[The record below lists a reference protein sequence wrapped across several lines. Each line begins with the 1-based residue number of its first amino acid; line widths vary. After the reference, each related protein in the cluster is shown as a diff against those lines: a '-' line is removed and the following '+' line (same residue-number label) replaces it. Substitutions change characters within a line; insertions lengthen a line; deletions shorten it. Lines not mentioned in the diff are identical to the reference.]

1 VSDLLFLAHRV
12 PFPPD
17 RGDKIRSFHVLRY
30 LGARM
35 RVHLVAF
42 ADDAADLDPPA
53 AFTDMLASCMI
64 LPRGK
69 SQMRAGL
76 EALATRKPVSL
87 TAFAAP
93 AMQAAV
99 DRILPRV
106 DGIYCFSGQMA
117 QYLPDDGPGV
127 VMDFVDMD
135 SAKFAGFADD
145 SRGPMRWMMRREARL
160 LGAFEREIAARV
172 AASLFVSE
180 AEAALFRTGGATGRI
195 LAVENGI
202 DSATFDPAGQVG
214 QAEQTPTHTYH
225 PGEGR
230 GPVGKAA
237 VTTDSPSSSTSPN
250 RTPASAREV
259 KGGTP
264 DPAAQAGQAA
274 TPSHHPGEGRG
285 PVGKAAVT
293 PDSPSSS
300 TSPNWTPASA
310 GEVKGGAGGAPDPAA
325 QTEQAA
331 TPPHHPGEGRGPV
344 GKAAVTP
351 DSPSPSTSPN
361 STPASAGE
369 VKGGATDPAAHAGQA
384 ATPSHHP
391 GEGRG
396 PVGKA
401 AVTTDSPSSSTSPN
415 WTPASAGAVKSKAV
429 LSEAHADPLIVFT
442 GQMDYRP
449 NIEAVTWFARDIL
462 PRIRTQHP
470 TARFAIVGR
479 APTPAVQ
486 ALAGDAVIV
495 TGAVD
500 DVRGWLA
507 VADVCVAPLK
517 LARGIQ
523 NKVLEA
529 MAMAR
534 PVVASAAAAEGID
547 HAGTIRVAADAS
559 EFAAQ
564 LLALLEAPADAA
576 DLGRAARAQVL
587 RRYGWDARLAP
598 LDALFGVEGS
608 GRTPS

>member
-1 VSDLLFLAHRV
+1 MDFPGSGVSDLLFLAHRV

-30 LGARM
+30 LSTRM

-53 AFTDMLASCMI
+53 AFTDMLASCTI

-69 SQMRAGL
+69 SQARAGL
-76 EALATRKPVSL
+76 EALATGKPVSL

-117 QYLPDDGPGV
+117 QYLPDGGARV

-160 LGAFEREIAARV
+160 LGAFEREIASRV
-172 AASLFVSE
+172 SASLFVSE
-180 AEAALFRTGGATGRI
+180 AEATLFRTGGATGRI

-202 DSATFDPAGQVG
+202 DSATFDPAA
-214 QAEQTPTHTYH
+214 QAE
-225 PGEGR
+225 
-230 GPVGKAA
+230 K
-237 VTTDSPSSSTSPN
+237 
-250 RTPASAREV
+250 
-259 KGGTP
+259 
-264 DPAAQAGQAA
+264 AGQAA
-274 TPSHHPGEGRG
+274 PPSHHPGEGRG

-293 PDSPSSS
+293 PDSPPPS

-325 QTEQAA
+325 QAE
-331 TPPHHPGEGRGPV
+331 
-344 GKAAVTP
+344 
-351 DSPSPSTSPN
+351 
-361 STPASAGE
+361 
-369 VKGGATDPAAHAGQA
+369 QA

-396 PVGKA
+396 PVGKVAVTPDSPSPSTSPNWAPASAGEVKGGARDPAAHGGQAAPPSYHPGEGRGPNGKA
-401 AVTTDSPSSSTSPN
+401 AVIADSPSSSTSPN
-415 WTPASAGAVKSKAV
+415 WTPASAGEVKVGLVIGS
-429 LSEAHADPLIVFT
+429 AHADPLIVFT

-462 PRIRTQHP
+462 PRIRTRHP

-507 VADVCVAPLK
+507 AADVCVAPLK

-559 EFAAQ
+559 GFAAQ
-564 LLALLEAPADAA
+564 VLALLDAPADAA

-598 LDALFGVEGS
+598 LDALFGVDGS
-608 GRTPS
+608 RSAS

>member
-30 LGARM
+30 LSARM

-53 AFTDMLASCMI
+53 AFTDMLASCTI

-69 SQMRAGL
+69 SQTRAGL

-87 TAFAAP
+87 TAFASP

-99 DRILPRV
+99 DRVLPRV

-117 QYLPDDGPGV
+117 QYLPDDGTRV

-160 LGAFEREIAARV
+160 LGAFEKGVAARV

-180 AEAALFRTGGATGRI
+180 AEATLFRTGGATGRI

-214 QAEQTPTHTYH
+214 KSGQA
-225 PGEGR
+225 
-230 GPVGKAA
+230 GK
-237 VTTDSPSSSTSPN
+237 
-250 RTPASAREV
+250 
-259 KGGTP
+259 
-264 DPAAQAGQAA
+264 AGQAA
-274 TPSHHPGEGRG
+274 PPS
-285 PVGKAAVT
+285 
-293 PDSPSSS
+293 
-300 TSPNWTPASA
+300 
-310 GEVKGGAGGAPDPAA
+310 
-325 QTEQAA
+325 
-331 TPPHHPGEGRGPV
+331 HHPGEGRGPV

-361 STPASAGE
+361 WTPASAGE
-369 VKGGATDPAAHAGQA
+369 VKSGL
-384 ATPSHHP
+384 
-391 GEGRG
+391 
-396 PVGKA
+396 
-401 AVTTDSPSSSTSPN
+401 
-415 WTPASAGAVKSKAV
+415 V

-507 VADVCVAPLK
+507 AAEVCVAPLK

-564 LLALLEAPADAA
+564 VLALLDAPADAA
-576 DLGRAARAQVL
+576 ELGLAARAQVL

-608 GRTPS
+608 GRSAS

>member
-1 VSDLLFLAHRV
+1 MSDLLFLAHRV

-42 ADDAADLDPPA
+42 ADDAADRDPPA
-53 AFTDMLASCMI
+53 AFTDMLASCTI

-69 SQMRAGL
+69 SQARAGL
-76 EALATRKPVSL
+76 EALATRRPVSL
-87 TAFAAP
+87 TAFASP

-117 QYLPDDGPGV
+117 QYLPDDGPPV

-172 AASLFVSE
+172 SASLFVSE

-202 DSATFDPAGQVG
+202 DSTTFDPAGQAG
-214 QAEQTPTHTYH
+214 
-225 PGEGR
+225 
-230 GPVGKAA
+230 
-237 VTTDSPSSSTSPN
+237 N
-250 RTPASAREV
+250 AR
-259 KGGTP
+259 K
-264 DPAAQAGQAA
+264 AA
-274 TPSHHPGEGRG
+274 TPSY
-285 PVGKAAVT
+285 
-293 PDSPSSS
+293 
-300 TSPNWTPASA
+300 
-310 GEVKGGAGGAPDPAA
+310 
-325 QTEQAA
+325 
-331 TPPHHPGEGRGPV
+331 HPGEGRGPV

-361 STPASAGE
+361 WTPASAGE
-369 VKGGATDPAAHAGQA
+369 VKGRATDPAAHGGHA

-401 AVTTDSPSSSTSPN
+401 AVTADSPSSSTSPN
-415 WTPASAGAVKSKAV
+415 WTPASAGEVPGGAGGATGRFLAVEDGIDSATFDPAAQAGQAATPSYHPGEGRGPVGKVAVTADSPSSSTSPNWTPASAGEVKSGLV
-429 LSEAHADPLIVFT
+429 IGSAHADPLIVFT

-449 NIEAVTWFARDIL
+449 NIDAVTWFARDIL

-486 ALAGDAVIV
+486 ALASDAVIV

-507 VADVCVAPLK
+507 AADVCVAPLK

-564 LLALLEAPADAA
+564 VLALLDAPADAA

-598 LDALFGVEGS
+598 LDALFGVEGRRS
-608 GRTPS
+608 PS

>member
-30 LGARM
+30 LSARM

-53 AFTDMLASCMI
+53 AFTDMLASCTI

-69 SQMRAGL
+69 SQARAGL
-76 EALATRKPVSL
+76 EALATGKPVSL
-87 TAFAAP
+87 TAFASP
-93 AMQAAV
+93 PMQAAV

-117 QYLPDDGPGV
+117 QYLPDDGPPV

-135 SAKFAGFADD
+135 SAKFTGFADD

-160 LGAFEREIAARV
+160 LGAFEKGVAAKV
-172 AASLFVSE
+172 AASLLVSE

-202 DSATFDPAGQVG
+202 DSATFDPAGKVG
-214 QAEQTPTHTYH
+214 NA
-225 PGEGR
+225 
-230 GPVGKAA
+230 GK
-237 VTTDSPSSSTSPN
+237 
-250 RTPASAREV
+250 
-259 KGGTP
+259 
-264 DPAAQAGQAA
+264 AGQAA
-274 TPSHHPGEGRG
+274 PLS
-285 PVGKAAVT
+285 
-293 PDSPSSS
+293 
-300 TSPNWTPASA
+300 
-310 GEVKGGAGGAPDPAA
+310 
-325 QTEQAA
+325 
-331 TPPHHPGEGRGPV
+331 HHPGEGRGPV

-361 STPASAGE
+361 WTPAFARE
-369 VKGGATDPAAHAGQA
+369 VKGGAPDPAAHGGQA

-396 PVGKA
+396 PVGKV
-401 AVTTDSPSSSTSPN
+401 AVTPDSPSSSTSPNWTPASAGEVPGGAGGATGRFLAVEDGIDSATFDPAAHGGQAATPSHHPGEGRGPVGKVAVTADSPSSSTSPN
-415 WTPASAGAVKSKAV
+415 WTPASAGAVKSGAV
-429 LSEAHADPLIVFT
+429 QSAAHADPLIVFT

-449 NIEAVTWFARDIL
+449 NIDAVTWFARDIL
-462 PRIRTQHP
+462 PRIRTRHP

-507 VADVCVAPLK
+507 AADVCVAPLK

-547 HAGTIRVAADAS
+547 HAGTIRVAANAS

-564 LLALLEAPADAA
+564 VLALLEVPADAA

-598 LDALFGVEGS
+598 LDVLFGVDGS
-608 GRTPS
+608 RSPS